1 MATQPSYGPLP
12 QEVKRVAIDGVA
24 GEAALAELVRRR
36 DPDRF
41 FTALFAPAARR
52 DALLVLYAFNDE
64 LARASEVVSQPIMA
78 LIRLQWWREVV
89 EGDPKRHEVAT
100 PLSRAIAD
108 GTLKPAELL
117 PVIEARETEVYG
129 DFQTVSDWRAWL
141 LAGAGGLAVAA
152 ASGLGAPA
160 PEAARAFGAAYGVA
174 GLLRA
179 TGVLAAQGTCLL
191 PRDML
196 ARHGLSAED
205 FIDQPNSEP
214 ARTALMDVAREGQ
227 ALLAEAR
234 RGAIPRS
241 AVAAI
246 LPAVL
251 ARRDLARWPSV
262 VMPRGFGDR
271 MAVVV
276 AGITGRI

>member
-89 EGDPKRHEVAT
+89 EGTRKRHEIAT
-100 PLSRAIAD
+100 PLSEAIEAGALRRD
-108 GTLKPAELL
+108 DLL
-117 PVIEARETEVYG
+117 ALIEAREEEADPAFADVG
-129 DFQTVSDWRAWL
+129 AWRAWL
-141 LAGAGGLAVAA
+141 MAGAGGLAVAA
-152 ASGLGAPA
+152 GHAVGGNDA
-160 PEAARAFGAAYGVA
+160 EALRPYGAAYGAA
-174 GLLRA
+174 GVLRRA
-179 TGVLAAQGTCLL
+179 RAQAHAGRVRLPEDALAAHGLVREAVTAEPETPKLAGVLA
-191 PRDML
+191 DL
-196 ARHGLSAED
+196 A
-205 FIDQPNSEP
+205 
-214 ARTALMDVAREGQ
+214 
-227 ALLAEAR
+227 AEAR
-234 RGAIPRS
+234 LWLPSRAVQLERPV
-241 AVAAI
+241 VAAA

-251 ARRDLARWPSV
+251 ARRDLRQPDAPAV
-262 VMPRGFGDR
+262 PRGVMDR
-271 MAVVV
+271 LAVVRAAV
-276 AGITGRI
+276 SGRI